1 MLSFGRCSIRLSS
14 LLLHLDLLLSLL
26 HDLSDA
32 HVVHIGGAEHGLV
45 RSGVVGG
52 SFHPYRSQACHI
64 PILFPNLVLLD
75 GLANTSQAT
84 IVGDFILVSERAGE
98 RGF

>member
-1 MLSFGRCSIRLSS
+1 MMLGFGRYSIRHRG

-32 HVVHIGGAEHGLV
+32 HVIHVGGAEHGLV

-52 SFHPYRSQACHI
+52 SLRPCLS
-64 PILFPNLVLLD
+64 
-75 GLANTSQAT
+75 
-84 IVGDFILVSERAGE
+84 
-98 RGF
+98 